1 MKKSTFLAFIWI
13 RGRLWKK
20 NTKVKY
26 VFHVLIKYAMEVL
39 KELRSGNITIVKCE
53 KYRKS
58 KTNTNNNLKKYIA
71 EMKLRE
77 YKNDY

>member
-1 MKKSTFLAFIWI
+1 
-13 RGRLWKK
+13 
-20 NTKVKY
+20 
-26 VFHVLIKYAMEVL
+26 MEVL

-71 EMKLRE
+71 EMRLRE